1 MQRKRALIEQ
11 TVTAMGYEVVD
22 IEFAAGGI
30 VRVFIDFPWAGTG
43 ADAGS
48 PPVEKSIALEDCERV
63 SHQLG
68 HTLLV
73 EEMDYERLEVS
84 SPGIDRPLKTE
95 SHFRRFAGEEV
106 MVELRALFEGRKRF
120 TGVLTIEADNRFGLE
135 LTAQPAAS
143 RRAQKRS
150 AARKADNNDVW
161 AGRKLVFSLDEV
173 DRARLVPKVDFRRQA

>member
-1 MQRKRALIEQ
+1 
-11 TVTAMGYEVVD
+11 MGYDLVD
-22 IEFAAGGI
+22 VEFATGGI
-30 VRVFIDFPWAGTG
+30 IRVFIDFPWVAPAAGMSGVTG
-43 ADAGS
+43 SEAGEA
-48 PPVEKSIALEDCERV
+48 PVEKSIALEDCERV

-73 EEMDYERLEVS
+73 EEVDYERLEVS
-84 SPGIDRPLKTE
+84 SPGIDRPLKTD

-106 MVELRALFEGRKRF
+106 TVELRALFEGRKRF
-120 TGVLTIEADNRFGLE
+120 SGVLTIEADNRFGLE
-135 LTAQPAAS
+135 LTAQPAPS

-150 AARKADNNDVW
+150 AARKSDNNDSW